1 MPEKKPDLNPSD
13 MAGARR
19 LLSNPD
25 ALDKAIESGLGASRP
40 DPTYDKTNVPAA
52 MPKRKS

>member
-1 MPEKKPDLNPSD
+1 MADKKQPDLNPTD

-40 DPTYDKTNVPAA
+40 DPTYDKTNVPLA
-52 MPKRKS
+52 PKRKM